1 MKSLT
6 FIALSVIAS
15 AAMAS
20 GPVPSSSSAPEIKI
34 TGNSTQSVSLTSA
47 HVTNKSTGSK
57 SEAIQNLASNAGDV
71 TISGNSTQSVNANMG
86 SSISNEASASDA
98 YASQSL
104 SSNLGDVTIGGN
116 STQTTNMMFSALTNL
131 SSGSGSKAVQNVAS
145 NNACV
150 TCAPGATAS
159 NSGGGHHGGPR

>member
-34 TGNSTQSVSLTSA
+34 TGNSTQTVSLTSA
-47 HVTNKSTGSK
+47 FVNNKSTGTN

-71 TISGNSTQSVNANMG
+71 TISGNSTQSVSANMG
-86 SSISNEASASDA
+86 TSINNEATGSDA
-98 YASQSL
+98 YASQNV
-104 SSNLGDVTIGGN
+104 SSNVGDVAIGGN
-116 STQTTNMMFSALTNL
+116 STQTTHLMFANLSNL
-131 SSGSGSKAVQNVAS
+131 SSGSNSKAVQNVAS
-145 NNACV
+145 NNACF

-159 NSGGGHHGGPR
+159 NSGGGHR